1 MPMSLTLRTATLED
15 ADAISQL
22 VVGLA
27 HHFLEGADTEAAQP
41 FLATLTPAATAQRI
55 ASPDFRHHVAED
67 DSGVCGVIAL
77 RGGSHVYHLFVRGDR
92 HRRGI
97 ARALWVHAKAL
108 SGHDTFTVRSSLY
121 AEQVYAQWGF
131 VREAPP
137 RTDNGVT
144 WVAMRLAAG

>member
-1 MPMSLTLRTATLED
+1 MPMSLTLRTATVED

-27 HHFLEGADTEAAQP
+27 HHFIADDAAADAQP

-55 ASPDFRHHVAED
+55 ASPDFRHYVAED
-67 DSGVCGVIAL
+67 DSGLCGVIAL
-77 RGGSHVYHLFVRGDR
+77 RGGSHVYHLFVREDR

-97 ARALWVHAKAL
+97 AGALWRHAKAL

-121 AEQVYAQWGF
+121 AEPVYARLGF

-144 WVAMRLAAG
+144 WVAMRHPGG

>member
-1 MPMSLTLRTATLED
+1 MPPTIRTTTIDD
-15 ADAISQL
+15 ADAIGAL

-27 HHFLEGADTEAAQP
+27 HHFLEDPDVEAAQP

-55 ASPDFRHHVAED
+55 ASPDFRHYVAED
-67 DSGVCGVIAL
+67 DSGICGVIAL
-77 RGGSHVYHLFVRGDR
+77 RGGSHIYHLFVREDR

-97 ARALWVHAKAL
+97 ARALWTHAQAL
-108 SGHDTFTVRSSLY
+108 SGHDTFTVRSSPY
-121 AEQVYAQWGF
+121 AEPVYAALGF

-144 WVAMRLAAG
+144 YVAMRLAGG

>member
-1 MPMSLTLRTATLED
+1 MPMSLTLRTATVED

-27 HHFLEGADTEAAQP
+27 HHFLEGADAAEVQP

-55 ASPDFRHHVAED
+55 ASPHFRHDIAED
-67 DSGVCGVIAL
+67 DSGLCGVIAL
-77 RGGSHVYHLFVRGDR
+77 RGWSHVYHLFVREDR

-121 AEQVYAQWGF
+121 AEPVYAQWGF

-144 WVAMRLAAG
+144 WVAMRLVGG